1 MKVYLLVLLSAAAIT
16 YLLTPVM
23 RVGAARM
30 GVLTPVRGRD
40 VHKIPVPRLGG
51 VGMYI
56 GLVVALLIAKQ
67 TQFLGP
73 ALSGRGF
80 WAVIVSSGLICLL
93 GALDDMWEL
102 DWTVKLLGQF
112 LAALVLVRMGV
123 QLVSFPIGG
132 ITVGS
137 SALSMFATVLVVVA
151 LANAVNFVD
160 GLDGLAA
167 GMVGIGVS
175 GFFLYSY
182 VLSRLSGAES
192 YASLA
197 ATLSAAIVGVCLGF
211 LPHNFHPARI
221 FMGDSGALTL
231 GFATGAT
238 VVIVTGQIDPSAVSR
253 SSLAPAWLPILLPF
267 AIMLL
272 PLLDMAMAVV
282 RRTRAGVSPFHAD
295 RMHLHHRLLNA
306 GHSHRRAVLVMYLWS
321 AIVSLGTA
329 ALVVAPPGAVW
340 PVVLA
345 AVGLGAAVTWLFLP
359 GISTN
364 DDVPGA
370 EAAKTPPST
379 PTEGK
384 QS

>member
-1 MKVYLLVLLSAAAIT
+1 MKVYLLVVLAAACVT
-16 YLLTPVM
+16 YLLTPVV
-23 RVGAARM
+23 RVLANRL

-40 VHKIPVPRLGG
+40 VHKVPVPRLGG
-51 VGMYI
+51 VAMYL

-67 TQFLGP
+67 TAFLGP
-73 ALSGRGF
+73 ALADQQF
-80 WAVIVSSGLICLL
+80 WAVVVSGGIMCLL

-102 DWTVKLLGQF
+102 DWAVKLIGQI

-123 QLVSFPIGG
+123 QLVSLPIGG
-132 ITVGS
+132 LTVGS
-137 SALSMFATVLVVVA
+137 SALSVFLTVIVVVA

-175 GFFLYSY
+175 GFFIYSY
-182 VLSRLSGAES
+182 VLSRLSGAET

-197 ATLSAAIVGVCLGF
+197 ATLSAALVGVCLGF

-231 GFATGAT
+231 GFVTGAII
-238 VVIVTGQIDPSAVSR
+238 VIVTGQVDPNSVIR
-253 SSLAPAWLPILLPF
+253 DSLAPSWLPILLPF

-272 PLLDMAMAVV
+272 PLLDMGMAVV
-282 RRTRAGVSPFHAD
+282 RRTRAGKSPFHAD

-306 GHSHRRAVLVMYLWS
+306 GHSHRRAVLTMYLWS

-329 ALVVAPPGAVW
+329 ALVVLPPKAVG
-340 PVVLA
+340 PVVFV
-345 AVGLGAAVTWLFLP
+345 AVLLGAGVTWLFLP

-364 DDVPGA
+364 DDVPA
-370 EAAKTPPST
+370 AAPKEEAK
-379 PTEGK
+379 
-384 QS
+384 

>member
-1 MKVYLLVLLSAAAIT
+1 MKVYLLVLLAAACVT
-16 YLLTPVM
+16 YLLTPVV
-23 RVGAARM
+23 RVLANRL

-40 VHKIPVPRLGG
+40 VHKVPVPRLGG
-51 VGMYI
+51 VAMYL

-67 TQFLGP
+67 TAFLGP
-73 ALSGRGF
+73 ALADHQF
-80 WAVIVSSGLICLL
+80 WAVVVSGGIMCLL

-102 DWTVKLLGQF
+102 DWAVKLIGQF

-123 QLVSFPIGG
+123 QLVSLPIGG
-132 ITVGS
+132 LTVGS
-137 SALSMFATVLVVVA
+137 SALSVLLTVIVVVA

-175 GFFLYSY
+175 GFFIYSY
-182 VLSRLSGAES
+182 VLSRLSGAET

-197 ATLSAAIVGVCLGF
+197 ATLSAALVGVCLGF

-231 GFATGAT
+231 GFVTGAII
-238 VVIVTGQIDPSAVSR
+238 VIVTGQVDPSSVIRASV
-253 SSLAPAWLPILLPF
+253 APSWLPILLPF

-272 PLLDMAMAVV
+272 PLLDMGMAVV
-282 RRTRAGVSPFHAD
+282 RRTRAGKSPFHAD

-306 GHSHRRAVLVMYLWS
+306 GHSHRRAVLTMYLWS

-329 ALVVAPPGAVW
+329 ALVVLPPKAVG
-340 PVVLA
+340 PVVFV
-345 AVGLGAAVTWLFLP
+345 AVLLGAGVTWLFLP

-364 DDVPGA
+364 DDVP
-370 EAAKTPPST
+370 AAAPKEEP
-379 PTEGK
+379 K
-384 QS
+384 

>member
-1 MKVYLLVLLSAAAIT
+1 MKVYLLVVLAAACVT
-16 YLLTPVM
+16 YLLTPVV
-23 RVGAARM
+23 RVLANRL

-40 VHKIPVPRLGG
+40 VHKVPVPRLGG
-51 VGMYI
+51 VAMYL

-67 TQFLGP
+67 TAFLGP
-73 ALSGRGF
+73 ALADQQF
-80 WAVIVSSGLICLL
+80 WAVVVSGGIMCLL

-102 DWTVKLLGQF
+102 DWAVKLIGQI

-123 QLVSFPIGG
+123 QLVSLPIGG
-132 ITVGS
+132 RTVGS
-137 SALSMFATVLVVVA
+137 SALSVFLTVIVVVA

-175 GFFLYSY
+175 GFFIYSY
-182 VLSRLSGAES
+182 VLSRLSGAET

-197 ATLSAAIVGVCLGF
+197 ATLSAALVGVCLGF

-231 GFATGAT
+231 GFVTGAII
-238 VVIVTGQIDPSAVSR
+238 VIVTGQVDPNSVIR
-253 SSLAPAWLPILLPF
+253 DSLAPSWLPILLPF

-272 PLLDMAMAVV
+272 PLLDMGMAVV
-282 RRTRAGVSPFHAD
+282 RRTRAGKSPFHAD

-306 GHSHRRAVLVMYLWS
+306 GHSHRRAVLTMYLWS

-329 ALVVAPPGAVW
+329 ALVVLPPKAVG
-340 PVVLA
+340 PVVFV
-345 AVGLGAAVTWLFLP
+345 AVLLGAGVTWLFLP

-364 DDVPGA
+364 DDVPA
-370 EAAKTPPST
+370 AAPKEEAK
-379 PTEGK
+379 
-384 QS
+384 